1 MQRIAIIDIGSNS
14 ARLVISHIFKNGA
27 YKMFFNQKESL
38 RLGQKVDGSNN
49 LTEEAETSLI
59 ETINNYAYM
68 CKIYK
73 VNKII
78 AVATAAIRNSGNG
91 KEVVAKVLEKT
102 GIELKIISGEE
113 EAYLSYLG
121 VINTLNVN
129 SGIIFDLGGGS
140 TELIFFKNRKLVEA
154 VSLPI
159 GAVNT
164 TDIFNTKDSMSPA
177 VYETVRLFIKSKLE
191 QYQWLKQNALPLISV
206 GGTGRAVAKIIQR
219 AKKYPATKL
228 HNYTYSL
235 DTYKDFF
242 DRMIVTNLEQR
253 KKISGLGSE
262 RKDIILAGICIIKE
276 LFEATGSKK
285 MVTSGCGLREGLFFN
300 YYTQTNN
307 LPTIIPDILKESTEN
322 MLNIY
327 EPDKAHVRHVTKL
340 ALTMF
345 DSWKSIH
352 GLRSSYRRL
361 LETAA
366 LLHDIGIGINY
377 YSHARHSAY
386 VIQNAKLFGL
396 SHKEQFMVSVIAGW
410 HHGHSKNYFRD
421 PFYKKML
428 TESNWKVVTKLAV
441 LLALAESLDFTN
453 SKQIQNITPDIQKKN
468 ASLVINSPGLPSI
481 ELHELYEHKSW
492 FKKTMGVELNV
503 EVQNTIPADIQ

>member
-14 ARLVISHIFKNGA
+14 ARLVISDIYKNSG

-38 RLGQKVDGSNN
+38 RLGHKVDNSNN
-49 LTEEAETSLI
+49 LTEEAATSLI
-59 ETINNYAYM
+59 ETIKNFAYM
-68 CKIYK
+68 CNVYK

-78 AVATAAIRNSGNG
+78 GVATAAIRNSANG
-91 KEVVAKVLEKT
+91 KELVARVFNET
-102 GIELKIISGEE
+102 GIELDIISGKE

-121 VINTLNVN
+121 VINTLSVK
-129 SGIIFDLGGGS
+129 SGVIFDLGGGS
-140 TELIFFKNRKLVEA
+140 TEIIFFKNRKLVES

-159 GAVNT
+159 GAVNM
-164 TDIFNTKDSMSPA
+164 TDKFGTKDSMSPA
-177 VYETVRLFIKSKLE
+177 IYEEVNKFIKSKLA
-191 QYQWLKQNALPLISV
+191 QYPWLKQNNLPLVAV

-219 AKKYPATKL
+219 ARKYPATKL
-228 HNYTYSL
+228 HNYTYNLS
-235 DTYKDFF
+235 TYEKFF
-242 DRMIVTNLEQR
+242 DKMIVTNLDQR

-262 RKDIILAGICIIKE
+262 RSDIILAGISIIKA
-276 LFEATGSKK
+276 LFEATGAKK

-300 YYTQTNN
+300 YYAQANN
-307 LPTIIPDILKESTEN
+307 MPTIIPDILQESTEN
-322 MLNIY
+322 MLSLY
-327 EPDKAHVRHVTKL
+327 EPDKAHARHVTKL

-345 DSWKSIH
+345 DAWKDIH
-352 GLRSSYRRL
+352 GLRSNYRKL
-361 LETAA
+361 LETAS

-386 VIQNAKLFGL
+386 VIQNAKLFGI

-421 PFYKKML
+421 RFYKKML

-453 SKQIQNITPDIQKKN
+453 TKQIQNIMPEIQKKN
-468 ASLVINSPGLPSI
+468 ASLTITSPGVPSI
-481 ELHELYEHKSW
+481 ELHELYDHKSW
-492 FKKTMGVELNV
+492 FKKTMGVELNIDV
-503 EVQNTIPADIQ
+503 NNIV